1 MVSIHGVGC
10 SRGQSGTVALFHHGI
25 GGHGDDCDRTYLM
38 DRQAQASLTSRMG
51 YRIVEVLNT
60 ATVAGLL
67 MAVAAFFWANR
78 LLPLAL
84 PDRSHWE
91 IRCFFIV
98 WGLWLVHSLPV
109 GLFTPCSMD

>member
-1 MVSIHGVGC
+1 
-10 SRGQSGTVALFHHGI
+10 
-25 GGHGDDCDRTYLM
+25 M

-84 PDRSHWE
+84 PPSTTMTLHAAE
-91 IRCFFIV
+91 AQLQKI
-98 WGLWLVHSLPV
+98 
-109 GLFTPCSMD
+109 